1 MALADRYGSG
11 FLAGTKGQTFAAG
24 YDVTLSGVN
33 NAGTLVHAGTP
44 ASDSPV
50 QSVLTMDELADD
62 QGTSHGSKVIANH
75 GNGANTTDRAGV
87 IQAQGGASQSGTAGT
102 TEFGYNASATEW
114 VMQGGNVTTTLGG
127 VANDLLIG
135 GQRDYAGDLNDDAT
149 EVARTKIKDVKQGL
163 YSARGFNM
171 LARPSTN
178 INPNRS
184 GSGTDGKG
192 TGAGSAF
199 TFTNPAD
206 GSAAVAA
213 EIAPSRAVPGE
224 LVYRDGSAEPV
235 QDDYKA
241 SDSAEA

>member
-33 NAGTLVHAGTP
+33 NAGTVVHAGSP
-44 ASDSPV
+44 AADSPIKNNL
-50 QSVLTMDELADD
+50 SAATLADD

-75 GNGANTTDRAGV
+75 GDGANTTDRAGV
-87 IQAQGGASQSGTAGT
+87 IQAQGGASQSGTAGV
-102 TEFGYNASATEW
+102 TEFGYNAGATEW
-114 VMQGGNVTTTLGG
+114 VVQGGNVTRTLGG
-127 VANDLLIG
+127 VANTLLIG
-135 GQRDYAGDLNDDAT
+135 GQRDYSGDLNDDAT
-149 EVARTKIKDVKQGL
+149 EVARTKIADVQQGT
-163 YSARGFNM
+163 YATRGFNM

-192 TGAGSAF
+192 ASAGSAF

-206 GSAAVAA
+206 GTAAVAS

-241 SDSAEA
+241 SDVAES

>member
-24 YDVTLSGVN
+24 YDVKLSGIN
-33 NAGTLVHAGTP
+33 DAGTLVHAGTP
-44 ASDSPV
+44 ASDSPI
-50 QSVLTMDELADD
+50 QSVLTADELADD
-62 QGTSHGSKVIANH
+62 QGTSHGSKVVAND
-75 GNGANTTDRAGV
+75 GTGANTTDRAGV
-87 IQAQGGASQSGTAGT
+87 AKAVSGGTLAYSAGP
-102 TEFGYNASATEW
+102 TEW

-163 YSARGFNM
+163 YSSRGFNM

-192 TGAGSAF
+192 TGAGSPF

-206 GSAAVAA
+206 GTAAVAA
-213 EIAPSRAVPGE
+213 EIAPSRSVPGE

-241 SDSAEA
+241 SNAAEE

>member
-62 QGTSHGSKVIANH
+62 QGTSHGSKIVAND
-75 GNGANTTDRAGV
+75 GTGANTTDRAGV
-87 IQAQGGASQSGTAGT
+87 KKAVSGGTLAYSAG
-102 TEFGYNASATEW
+102 ATEW

-171 LARPSTN
+171 TARPSTN

-199 TFTNPAD
+199 TFVNPAD
-206 GSAAVAA
+206 GTAAVAA
-213 EIAPSRAVPGE
+213 EIAPSRSVPGE

-241 SDSAEA
+241 SNAAEA